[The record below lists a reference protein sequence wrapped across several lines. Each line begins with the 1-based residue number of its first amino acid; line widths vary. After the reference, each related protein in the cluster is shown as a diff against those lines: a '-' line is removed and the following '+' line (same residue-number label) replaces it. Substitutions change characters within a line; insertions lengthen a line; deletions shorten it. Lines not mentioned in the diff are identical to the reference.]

1 MDAASR
7 GIEQGCAAARRGANP
22 YNGQALVAKL
32 HTMKQST
39 SLRHE
44 PPAPLNAALTRLF
57 RRMLDEMDQ
66 TESSEW
72 DGQEGRVETKC
83 YSDPAH
89 LHAEISHVLR
99 KLPLCL
105 GHADQ
110 LREPG
115 SMIAR
120 DIFDL
125 PLLLVRDRAGE
136 IRVLLNVC
144 RHRGARLVLDE
155 NEVCRRTALTCPYH
169 GWTYDLAGKLRN
181 IPAAAGF
188 PTTDKAFHGLKRL
201 PCEVRHGLIWAVLD
215 ADATDIDVGSFLD
228 AIDDDITTVGLGT
241 HRFFRQHVRR
251 CPTNWK
257 LMMDAFQEVYHI
269 KTLHRRTIAP
279 FFLDMKTAGEGVG
292 LHTRIL
298 VGRDQLPQAH
308 DLPPQA
314 WDVRRHAT
322 LTHAIFPNSLLIYHP
337 DATSHMAM
345 FPITPD
351 EMLFVHSFLTPHDPR
366 DEQERSHWERTFEM
380 IDSGVFSAEDLF
392 VSQQIQR
399 GVKSGANDSFVF
411 GRFEQH
417 LRRYHDN
424 LNRLLREGQARS

>member
-1 MDAASR
+1 MNQPAS
-7 GIEQGCAAARRGANP
+7 
-22 YNGQALVAKL
+22 
-32 HTMKQST
+32 S
-39 SLRHE
+39 RHL
-44 PPAPLNAALTRLF
+44 PPAPLNAALKRLF

-66 TESSEW
+66 RESSEW
-72 DGQEGRVETKC
+72 DGREGHVDVAD

-89 LHAEISHVLR
+89 LVSEISHVLR
-99 KLPLCL
+99 RLPLCL

-120 DIFDL
+120 DIFGM
-125 PLLLVRDRAGE
+125 PLLLVRDREGD
-136 IRVLLNVC
+136 IQVLLNVC
-144 RHRGARLVLDE
+144 RHRGTRLVLGE
-155 NEVCRRTALTCPYH
+155 NEVCRRATLTCPYH
-169 GWTYDLAGKLRN
+169 AWTYDLKGQLRN
-181 IPAAAGF
+181 IPAEAGF
-188 PTTDKAFHGLKRL
+188 PNTERASHGLKRL
-201 PCEVRHGLIWAVLD
+201 PSEVRHGLIWAVLD
-215 ADATDIDVGSFLD
+215 PAATDIAVGSFLGEL
-228 AIDDDITTVGLGT
+228 DDDITTLGLAS
-241 HRFFRQHVRR
+241 HRFFRQHARR

-269 KTLHRRTIAP
+269 KSLHQRTIAP

-292 LHTRIL
+292 RHTRIL
-298 VGRDQLPQAH
+298 VGRDKLPQARE
-308 DLPPQA
+308 LPEDA

-351 EMLFVHSFLTPHDPR
+351 EMLFVHTFFTPHEPR
-366 DEQERSHWERTFEM
+366 DEDEKEHWNRTFEM
-380 IDSGVFSAEDLF
+380 IDAGVFTAEDLF
-392 VSQQIQR
+392 VSEQIQL
-399 GVKSGANDSFVF
+399 GLKSGANQQFVF

-424 LNRLLREGQARS
+424 LADMLRAAAAQD